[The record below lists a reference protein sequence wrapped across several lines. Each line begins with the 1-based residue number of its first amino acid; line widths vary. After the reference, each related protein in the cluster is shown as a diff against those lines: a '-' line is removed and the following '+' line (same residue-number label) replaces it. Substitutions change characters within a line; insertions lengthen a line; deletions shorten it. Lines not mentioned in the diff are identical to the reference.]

1 MYGWSLVPRTRR
13 RTRPDGRRDH
23 LVRPDVE
30 ELESRTVFDAS
41 TGVVGPAQA
50 ATLALAVGATNTPP
64 TLGPA
69 FVSNVNNTAVLQQG
83 NGSPAASLL
92 TAGGLPTNTLSP
104 GTPSAGSVPPAAT
117 QVAAT
122 DQAGVPGTAAPNPLS
137 PLNGVQI
144 EQAAAPPGT
153 PPVAIQAWSQNLSQ
167 LNPAQT
173 QVASSAYPIADLVFN
188 SQPVPLLSSQAQGNS
203 GAGNGGVAVP
213 ATGSEGGSRDD
224 LFDALRGLS
233 RLDDLPGFDQPVAGG
248 QQAGSQTQAVASQNT

>member
-1 MYGWSLVPRTRR
+1 
-13 RTRPDGRRDH
+13 
-23 LVRPDVE
+23 
-30 ELESRTVFDAS
+30 VFDAG
-41 TGVVGPAQA
+41 TGVVAAAQA
-50 ATLALAVGATNTPP
+50 ATPPPAVGTTTALP
-64 TLGPA
+64 TLGPE
-69 FVSNVNNTAVLQQG
+69 FVSNVNSTAVLQQG
-83 NGSPAASLL
+83 NSSPATSLP
-92 TAGGLPTNTLSP
+92 TVGGLPTIALAP
-104 GTPSAGSVPPAAT
+104 GTPSTGSVPPAAT

-137 PLNGVQI
+137 PLNAVQI

-167 LNPAQT
+167 LNPVET
-173 QVASSAYPIADLVFN
+173 QMASSGYPIADFVFN
-188 SQPVPLLSSQAQGNS
+188 SQPQPLLSSQAQANS